1 MQVIVAL
8 SAEAFGDWEKS
19 SFAPE
24 TAFLDQVK
32 AISGISSVETQT
44 YTLMTMWSNCNI
56 RIRKL
61 KESTAMG
68 WWIVPVDI
76 P

>member
-1 MQVIVAL
+1 VLKAAVNVQSISILIPAFCRPPLKSQMQVIVAL

-44 YTLMTMWSNCNI
+44 YTLMTM
-56 RIRKL
+56 
-61 KESTAMG
+61 
-68 WWIVPVDI
+68 
-76 P
+76 